1 MSKLDTVRE
10 QSIPLSDEVPRMR
23 FGTMWAHN
31 TTIYLG
37 PSELEIYPLLRNG
50 TWTNETRRAPTKGIW
65 TYDTANPDAGWAKL
79 TDLGYNGTFSP
90 VARASVAYLAG
101 IAYVMG
107 GIYSQ
112 GKLMYPNGSYVT
124 RGYTRE
130 HEVRLD
136 SLFKLDVERKVAT
149 NETCSIGHVMA
160 GRMVSIKSVGQKGSE
175 FVSLRSFIWNSNS
188 KT

>member
-31 TTIYLG
+31 TIIYLG